1 MGTNQVDK
9 FSQHIK
15 IDYTVMS
22 KIRIIKKYPN
32 RRLYDTEDSK
42 YITLEDV
49 KKLVLAGVDFCVKDV
64 KTDEDLTR
72 NILLQIISEQEH
84 DGEPFFSTE
93 LLTQIIRS
101 YGDSLQTI
109 AGDYIQKSM
118 QLFVD
123 QQKQIQEAM
132 TSNPLSAMSELTEK
146 NLKMWQE
153 MQDNFFKAAGLN
165 SKDDS

>member
-1 MGTNQVDK
+1 
-9 FSQHIK
+9 
-15 IDYTVMS
+15 MS
-22 KIRIIKKYPN
+22 NTRIIKKYPN

-49 KKLVLAGVDFCVKDV
+49 KKLVLSGVDFCVKDV

-84 DGEPFFSTE
+84 GGEPFFSTE

-101 YGDSLQTI
+101 YGDSLQSI
-109 AGDYIQKSM
+109 AGEYIQKSM
-118 QLFVD
+118 QLFVE
-123 QQKQIQEAM
+123 QQKQMQDAM
-132 TSNPLSAMSELTEK
+132 SSNPLTAMSELTER

-153 MQDNFFKAAGLN
+153 MQDNFFKAAGLKSN
-165 SKDDS
+165 DD